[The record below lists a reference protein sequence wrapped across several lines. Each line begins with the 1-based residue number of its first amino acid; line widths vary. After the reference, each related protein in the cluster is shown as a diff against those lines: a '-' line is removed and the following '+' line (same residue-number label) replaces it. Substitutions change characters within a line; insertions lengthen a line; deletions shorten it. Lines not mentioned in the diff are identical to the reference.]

1 MVVMDELYVQV
12 LSEPVGGYVAVP
24 LETLITLFTVKYCI
38 QQKSYL
44 IFVLK
49 PDQQPSFNVRI
60 TGFTFELIIGENIVD
75 VAKTCQLPVML
86 VGDGTTCVAGLCA
99 ILRQVVKG
107 AVEQSSGHRCRS
119 LLGFRQGCLMACAE
133 SSVWTRFCEVDI
145 VSTVKDLMCKD
156 FLPNLVTLPED
167 VARFEIHMGQPLRI
181 HNIHKKN
188 QDYINSKGSTHLN
201 SKKGIRCNTEGK
213 HTEMG
218 QNLEIEL
225 EHSFAEGPLMT
236 LADVILFPCMHIILQ
251 TVRNV
256 YLQPYIPLTVQWY
269 ERVKLEDGVQEAV
282 SIIRDI
288 PNKIVDDLYVKYILP
303 DVPKQSLYKSD
314 PKRYKPRNRIF
325 TRQEDVETSLK
336 VVEELGIIVDWQRC
350 PFGCELEFD
359 WGAVPYEAHPEGG
372 QLPAF
377 RMERKGQ
384 QLENLAKAVLKV
396 AKPGH
401 TIVDFCSG
409 SGHLGIILAY
419 LLPRCRII
427 LLENKEESLARAR
440 QRVIKLK
447 LMNVTFCQC
456 NLDYFSGEF
465 DVGVSLHACGVATD
479 LVIQRCIC
487 QNAVFVCCPCCYG
500 SVQNNHMLTYP
511 RSQVF
516 RDSAMTL
523 RDYLVLG
530 HTADQTHDEH
540 NAKTD
545 QGKICM
551 GIIDTDRCLQAK
563 EAGYS
568 VMIAKLIPESCTPK
582 NNLLVGIPKNWQ

>member
-1 MVVMDELYVQV
+1 MDELYVQV
-12 LSEPVGGYVAVP
+12 LSEPVGGFVTVP
-24 LETLITLFTVKYCI
+24 LETLITLFTLKYCRNSTI
-38 QQKSYL
+38 YS

-49 PDQQPSFNVRI
+49 PDHKPSFSVKV
-60 TGFTFELIIGENIVD
+60 TSFTFELIREEDIID
-75 VAKTCQLPVML
+75 IARTCQLPVML

-99 ILRQVVKG
+99 VLRQIVKSTVV
-107 AVEQSSGHRCRS
+107 QSSGHKCHS
-119 LLGFRQGCLMACAE
+119 LLGFRQGCLAACAE

-145 VSTVKDLMCKD
+145 INTVKNLMCKD
-156 FLPNLVTLPED
+156 FLPNLVILPED
-167 VARFEIHMGQPLRI
+167 VVRFEIHMGQPLRI
-181 HNIHKKN
+181 HNIHKRN
-188 QDYINSKGSTHLN
+188 QDYVNSKRSTHLK
-201 SKKGIRCNTEGK
+201 SKKRPQGMIEGK
-213 HTEMG
+213 HIEMG
-218 QNLEIEL
+218 QILEVEL
-225 EHSFAEGPLMT
+225 EHCFAEGPVMT
-236 LADVILFPCMHIILQ
+236 LADVILFPCLHIILQ
-251 TVRNV
+251 AIRSV
-256 YLQPYIPLTVQWY
+256 YLQPYIPLIMQWY
-269 ERVKLEDGVQEAV
+269 ERVKLQDGVEESV
-282 SIIRDI
+282 GIIRDI

-314 PKRYKPRNRIF
+314 AKRYKPRNRIF

-336 VVEELGIIVDWQRC
+336 VVEELGIIIEWQEY

-359 WGAVPYEAHPEGG
+359 WGAVPYEAHPEGS
-372 QLPAF
+372 QLPTF
-377 RMERKGQ
+377 RLERKGQ

-419 LLPRCRII
+419 LLPRCQIV
-427 LLENKEESLARAR
+427 LLENKEESLARAH
-440 QRVIKLK
+440 QRVLKLK
-447 LMNVTFCQC
+447 LTNVTFCQC
-456 NLDYFSGEF
+456 NLDYFCGDF

-479 LVIQRCIC
+479 LVIQRCIS
-487 QNAVFVCCPCCYG
+487 QNAVFICCPCCYG
-500 SVQNNHMLTYP
+500 SVQNNHILTYP

-523 RDYLVLG
+523 HEYLVLG
-530 HTADQTHDEH
+530 HSADQTHDEH

-568 VMIAKLIPESCTPK
+568 VTLAKLIPESCTPK
-582 NNLLVGIPKNWQ
+582 NNLLVGIPHKWH

>member
-1 MVVMDELYVQV
+1 MDELYVQT
-12 LSEPVGGYVAVP
+12 LSEPVGGFVAVP
-24 LETLITLFTVKYCI
+24 LETLITLFTLKYCR
-38 QQKSYL
+38 QTENYL
-44 IFVLK
+44 TFVVK
-49 PDQQPSFNVRI
+49 PGHKPSFNVKI
-60 TGFTFELIIGENIVD
+60 TSFTFELIKEEEIVGI
-75 VAKTCQLPVML
+75 VGTCQMPVMI

-99 ILRQVVKG
+99 VLRQVVKS
-107 AVEQSSGHRCRS
+107 VVKNSPGHRCHS

-145 VSTVKDLMCKD
+145 INTVRNLMCTD
-156 FLPNLVTLPED
+156 FFPNLVTLPED
-167 VARFEIHMGQPLRI
+167 VARLEIHLGQPLRI
-181 HNIHKKN
+181 HNVHKRN
-188 QDYINSKGSTHLN
+188 QDYISSKGVTQLK
-201 SKKGIRCNTEGK
+201 SKNGTRNMIEGK
-213 HTEMG
+213 HITVG

-225 EHSFAEGPLMT
+225 EHCFAEGPVMT
-236 LADVILFPCMHIILQ
+236 LADIILFPCVHIILQ
-251 TVRNV
+251 IVRNV
-256 YLQPYIPLTVQWY
+256 YLQPYIPLTTRWY
-269 ERVKLEDGVQEAV
+269 EHVKVQDGVEEAV
-282 SIIRDI
+282 GIIRDI
-288 PNKIVDDLYVKYILP
+288 PNKIIDDLYVKYILP

-314 PKRYKPRNRIF
+314 PKRYKPRNRVF

-336 VVEELGIIVDWQRC
+336 VVAEVGIIVDWQQY

-377 RMERKGQ
+377 RMQRKGQ

-419 LLPRCRII
+419 LLPRCQII
-427 LLENKEESLARAR
+427 LLENKEESLSRAC
-440 QRVIKLK
+440 QRVVKLK
-447 LMNVTFCQC
+447 LTNVTFCQC
-456 NLDYFSGEF
+456 NLDYFCGKF

-479 LVIQRCIC
+479 LVIQRCISE
-487 QNAVFVCCPCCYG
+487 NAVFICCPCCYG
-500 SVQNNHMLTYP
+500 SVQNNHILTYP
-511 RSQVF
+511 RSKVF
-516 RDSAMTL
+516 QDSALTL

-530 HTADQTHDEH
+530 HSADQTHDEH

-563 EAGYS
+563 EAGYT
-568 VMIAKLIPESCTPK
+568 VTLAKLIPESCTPK
-582 NNLLVGIPKNWQ
+582 NNLLVGIPQNCQ